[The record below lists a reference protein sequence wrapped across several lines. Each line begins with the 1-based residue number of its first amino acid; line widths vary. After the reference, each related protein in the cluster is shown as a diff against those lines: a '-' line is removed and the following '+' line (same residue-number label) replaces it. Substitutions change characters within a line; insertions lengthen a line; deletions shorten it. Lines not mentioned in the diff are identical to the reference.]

1 MAEQYYTT
9 PEMVVIE
16 TSKYIQDGMTIFV
29 GIGLGLLTAS
39 FAIRNHAPN
48 ATVVMEGGTVDS
60 KFAHFPFSVCEP
72 RSAYGC
78 SLITGLTD
86 ILGYSVGGRKVN
98 MAVLGAAQ
106 VDQFGNLN
114 STMGPRETGKPF
126 DVLHPG
132 WRATGSGGAN
142 DSASAV
148 PFVLNIVHEKR
159 RFPEYVD
166 YLTSPGWKVKQFKN
180 NGEFDWVPRERAGL
194 IHGGP
199 VAIVTTQC
207 IMKFDDKTK
216 VAYLSEYFPGTS
228 PEEIKKTIDWDIDI
242 SKAVQTKPPT
252 REEIRIL
259 REEVDPEGILLGSL
273 RK

>member
-1 MAEQYYTT
+1 MSEQYFSTA
-9 PEMVVIE
+9 ELVVVE
-16 TSKYIQDGMTIFV
+16 TAKYIKDGMTIFV

-39 FAIRNHAPN
+39 LAIKTHAPN
-48 ATVVMEGGTVDS
+48 ATIVMEGGTVDS
-60 KFAHFPFSVCEP
+60 KFVHFPFSVCEP

-86 ILGYSVGGRKVN
+86 ILGYSVGGRHVD

-106 VDQFGNLN
+106 ADQYGNLN
-114 STMGPRETGKPF
+114 STMGPKVSGQPI

-142 DSASAV
+142 DSASAI
-148 PFVLNIVHEKR
+148 PFVLNIAHEKR
-159 RFPEYVD
+159 RFPAYVD
-166 YLTSPGWKVKQFKN
+166 YLTSPGWKVKKFE
-180 NGEFDWVPRERAGL
+180 NGKTKWVPRAEAGL

-207 IMKFDDKTK
+207 IMKFDEKTK
-216 VAYLSEYFPGTS
+216 VAYLAEYFPGLS
-228 PEEIKKTIDWDIDI
+228 PVEIKKTIDWDIDI
-242 SKAVQTKPPT
+242 SKAVETKPPS
-252 REEIRIL
+252 REVIRIL
-259 REEVDPEGILLGSL
+259 REEVDPTGILLGSL